1 MDYVVDVEKEPSMS
15 KKYYLLQTMGLKN
28 TPGTKTSQQHTTNTN
43 RMDTYT
49 ELIHMTLE
57 EKIERKKPWC
67 NEYGSVHRELYKK
80 DLYKTRK
87 DYKINYYRCPKDN
100 TLYFKVVPSYFS
112 MPGGQ
117 YYWEYYDGIVQED
130 NKSIVWRPI
139 MKTKPVQ

>member
-1 MDYVVDVEKEPSMS
+1 
-15 KKYYLLQTMGLKN
+15 
-28 TPGTKTSQQHTTNTN
+28 
-43 RMDTYT
+43 MDTYT

-57 EKIERKKPWC
+57 EKIERKKQWC

-117 YYWEYYDGIVQED
+117 YYWEYYDGIVQE
-130 NKSIVWRPI
+130 NNNSIVWRSI
-139 MKTKPVQ
+139 MKNKKPVQ

>member
-28 TPGTKTSQQHTTNTN
+28 TPGQQHTTNTN